1 MIGINEWIS
10 IITHIYTILFFKM
23 FMGGVVKQLTPY
35 FVCDTVFEVW
45 VKLLIQR
52 SSSSFEQTSQKT
64 SYFNLVVGLN
74 FELAMSVNGE
84 IT

>member
-1 MIGINEWIS
+1 MISLNDWIS
-10 IITHIYTILFFKM
+10 IITHIYTIHFLCLWA
-23 FMGGVVKQLTPY
+23 GLWNNEH
-35 FVCDTVFEVW
+35 DTLYVIQFFEVW

-52 SSSSFEQTSQKT
+52 SHLSFEQTSGNT

>member
-1 MIGINEWIS
+1 M
-10 IITHIYTILFFKM
+10 
-23 FMGGVVKQLTPY
+23 
-35 FVCDTVFEVW
+35 
-45 VKLLIQR
+45 KLLIQR
-52 SSSSFEQTSQKT
+52 SHSSFEQTSGNT

>member
-1 MIGINEWIS
+1 
-10 IITHIYTILFFKM
+10 
-23 FMGGVVKQLTPY
+23 
-35 FVCDTVFEVW
+35 

-52 SSSSFEQTSQKT
+52 SSSSFEQTSRKT

-74 FELAMSVNGE
+74 FELAMSVNGA

>member
-1 MIGINEWIS
+1 MISLNDWIS
-10 IITHIYTILFFKM
+10 IITHIYTILFLCLWA
-23 FMGGVVKQLTPY
+23 GLRNNEH
-35 FVCDTVFEVW
+35 DTLYVIQFFEVW

-52 SSSSFEQTSQKT
+52 SHLSFEQTSGNT